1 MNLKKKFF
9 FVTKKVFFKKN
20 KVKSSIKSGI
30 NFTGRKTVRS
40 RAFINKKKKR
50 TFDYFLNFRNDK
62 KFIFIFK

>member
-40 RAFINKKKKR
+40 RAFINKKKKE
-50 TFDYFLNFRNDK
+50 LLI
-62 KFIFIFK
+62 IF